1 MIDVVTSSGFVKRY
15 LASIGLLICLVIMS
29 VFWGFYYRQ
38 AELIEK
44 QQLHQGQAFFQEVVL
59 MRQWMAQHN
68 GVYVKMTPDVSV
80 NPYLLKV
87 PGLRVVIKDEQGDLY
102 TLKNPALATR
112 EISEL
117 AEKSGL
123 FRFRITS
130 LKPLNPAN
138 AADGFEQEALRLF
151 EQGVKEHST
160 LEQRGEEV
168 FFRYMAPLIT
178 EKSCLSCHAQQGYRE
193 GEVRGGISVTSSAT
207 ETAGKIRESRIFLVG
222 SAVVIILLILSIIYL
237 VARSFIKDL
246 QTAESKLVSMATRDF
261 LTGLLNRREIY
272 RRMEE
277 ELQRARR
284 TGTQFSLLLLDL
296 DHFKRVNDVHGHS
309 AGDLVLQTV
318 AMAMQQTVRP
328 YDLCGR
334 YGGEEFLVALPGT
347 GLTEAAEA
355 AERIRLA
362 IAALQIRLD
371 DCTLLQITASIGVA
385 ALEPDETIDQL
396 VARADEAMY
405 VGKQQG
411 RNQVN
416 LAAAREGQAGKTAE
430 CPTDFESK

>member
-1 MIDVVTSSGFVKRY
+1 MMTASGFVKKY
-15 LASIGLLICLVIMS
+15 LASIGLLICLVVLS
-29 VFWGFYYRQ
+29 VFWGFYFRQ
-38 AELIEK
+38 AELIQK

-59 MRQWMAQHN
+59 MRQWMSQHN
-68 GVYVKMTPDVSV
+68 GVYVKMTPGVTP

-87 PGLRVVIKDEQGDLY
+87 PGLRVVIRDEQGDFY

-123 FRFRITS
+123 FRFHITS
-130 LKPLNPAN
+130 LNPLNPSN
-138 AADGFEQEALRLF
+138 APDAFEQEALRLF
-151 EQGVKEHST
+151 EQGVKEHTT
-160 LEQRGEEV
+160 LEKRGEEV
-168 FFRYMAPLIT
+168 FFRYMAPLVT

-207 ETAGKIRESRIFLVG
+207 ETAGKIRESQVFLVG
-222 SAVVIILLILSIIYL
+222 SAVIIILLILMIIYV
-237 VARSFIKDL
+237 VARTFIKDL
-246 QTAESKLVSMATRDF
+246 QTAESKLISMATRDF

-284 TGTQFSLLLLDL
+284 TGAPFSLFLLDL
-296 DHFKRVNDVHGHS
+296 DHFKRVNDLHGHS
-309 AGDLVLQTV
+309 AGDLVLQET
-318 AMAMQQTVRP
+318 ATAMQHAVRP

-347 GLTEAAEA
+347 GLTEAVEA

-371 DCTLLQITASIGVA
+371 ECKTLQITASIGVA
-385 ALEPDETIDQL
+385 ALEPSETIDQL

-405 VGKQQG
+405 LAKQQG
-411 RNQVN
+411 RNRVN
-416 LAAAREGQAGKTAE
+416 VASANQQQTDKSETCPAE
-430 CPTDFESK
+430 FETK

>member
-1 MIDVVTSSGFVKRY
+1 MLTASGFAKKY
-15 LASIGLLICLVIMS
+15 LASIGLLICLVVLS
-29 VFWGFYYRQ
+29 VFWGFYFRQ
-38 AELIEK
+38 AELIQK
-44 QQLHQGQAFFQEVVL
+44 QQLYQGQAFFQEVVL

-68 GVYVKMTPDVSV
+68 GVYVKMTPGMSV
-80 NPYLLKV
+80 NPYLLQV
-87 PGLRVVIKDEQGDLY
+87 PGLRVVITDEHGDRY

-112 EISEL
+112 EVSEL

-123 FRFRITS
+123 FRFHITS
-130 LKPLNPAN
+130 LNPLNPAN
-138 AADGFEQEALRLF
+138 APDAFEQEALRQF
-151 EQGVKEHST
+151 EKGIKEYST

-168 FFRYMAPLIT
+168 FFRYMAPLVT
-178 EKSCLSCHAQQGYRE
+178 EKSCLTCHAGQGYRE
-193 GEVRGGISVTSSAT
+193 GDVRGGISVTSSAT

-222 SAVVIILLILSIIYL
+222 SAVVIILLILAIIYM

-246 QTAESKLVSMATRDF
+246 QTAEAKLVSMATRDF

-284 TGTQFSLLLLDL
+284 TGTPFSVFLLDL
-296 DHFKRVNDVHGHS
+296 DHFKRVNDRHGHS
-309 AGDLVLQTV
+309 AGDLVLQSV
-318 AMAMQQTVRP
+318 AAAMQQTVRP

-347 GLTEAAEA
+347 GLAEAAEA

-362 IAALQIRLD
+362 IGELQIRLD
-371 DCTLLQITASIGVA
+371 DCTTLQITASIGA
-385 ALEPDETIDQL
+385 ASLEPNETIDQL

-405 VGKQQG
+405 LGKQQG
-411 RNQVN
+411 RNRVN
-416 LAAAREGQAGKTAE
+416 VAAAKQASAEKTAE
-430 CPTDFESK
+430 CPTGFEMK

>member
-1 MIDVVTSSGFVKRY
+1 MTASGFVKKY
-15 LASIGLLICLVIMS
+15 LAGIGLLICLVVLS
-29 VFWGFYYRQ
+29 VFWGFYFRQ

-44 QQLHQGQAFFQEVVL
+44 QQLYQGQAFFQEVVL
-59 MRQWMAQHN
+59 MREWMAQHN
-68 GVYVKMTPDVSV
+68 GVYVKMTPGVTP

-87 PGLRVVIKDEQGDLY
+87 PGLRVVIRDEQGEQY

-123 FRFRITS
+123 FQFRITS
-130 LKPLNPAN
+130 LNPLNPAN
-138 AADGFEQEALRLF
+138 APDAFEQEALRLF
-151 EQGVKEHST
+151 EKGVKEHTT
-160 LEQRGEEV
+160 LERRDEEV
-168 FFRYMAPLIT
+168 FFRYMAPLVT
-178 EKSCLSCHAQQGYRE
+178 EKSCLTCHAQQGYRE

-207 ETAGKIRESRIFLVG
+207 ETAGKIRESRLFLVG
-222 SAVVIILLILSIIYL
+222 AAVIIILLILMIIYL
-237 VARSFIKDL
+237 VARTFIKDL
-246 QTAESKLVSMATRDF
+246 QTAEAKLVSMATRDF

-277 ELQRARR
+277 ELQRSRR
-284 TGTQFSLLLLDL
+284 TGTPFSLFLLDL
-296 DHFKRVNDVHGHS
+296 DHFKRVNDQHGHS
-309 AGDLVLQTV
+309 AGDLVLQET
-318 AMAMQQTVRP
+318 AAAMQRTVRP

-347 GLTEAAEA
+347 GLVEAAEV

-362 IAALQIRLD
+362 IAALQIAVD
-371 DCTLLQITASIGVA
+371 GCNTLQITASIGVA
-385 ALEPDETIDQL
+385 AMQPHETIDQL

-405 VGKQQG
+405 QGKQQG

-416 LAAAREGQAGKTAE
+416 ISASTPMQADKEEFGL
-430 CPTDFESK
+430 

>member
-1 MIDVVTSSGFVKRY
+1 MLTAAGFVKRY
-15 LASIGLLICLVIMS
+15 LASIGLLICLVILS
-29 VFWGFYYRQ
+29 VFWGFYFRQ
-38 AELIEK
+38 AELIQK

-59 MRQWMAQHN
+59 MRQWMALHG
-68 GVYVKMTPDVSV
+68 GVYVKMTPDISP

-87 PGLRVVIKDEQGDLY
+87 PGLRVVIRDENGDFY

-123 FRFRITS
+123 FRFHITS

-138 AADGFEQEALRLF
+138 EPDAFEQEALRLF
-151 EQGVKEHST
+151 EQGIKEHT
-160 LEQRGEEV
+160 TMEKRGEEV
-168 FFRYMAPLIT
+168 FFRYMAPLVT

-246 QTAESKLVSMATRDF
+246 QTAEAKLVSMATRDF

-284 TGTQFSLLLLDL
+284 TGTPFSVFLLDL
-296 DHFKRVNDVHGHS
+296 DHFKRVNDLHGHS
-309 AGDLVLQTV
+309 AGDLVLQSV
-318 AMAMQQTVRP
+318 ATAMQQTVRP

-362 IAALQIRLD
+362 IAALHIAVD
-371 DCTLLQITASIGVA
+371 ECTTLQITASIGVA
-385 ALEPDETIDQL
+385 ALESTETLDQL
-396 VARADEAMY
+396 VSRADEAMY

-411 RNQVN
+411 RNRVN
-416 LAAAREGQAGKTAE
+416 VAAAEERDGKPAE
-430 CPTDFESK
+430 CKADFEPK

>member
-1 MIDVVTSSGFVKRY
+1 MLTAAGFVKKY
-15 LASIGLLICLVIMS
+15 LASIGLLICLVILS
-29 VFWGFYYRQ
+29 VFWGFYFRQ
-38 AELIEK
+38 AELIQK

-59 MRQWMAQHN
+59 MRQWMALHG
-68 GVYVKMTPDVSV
+68 GVYVKMTPDISP

-87 PGLRVVIKDEQGDLY
+87 PGLRVVIRDEHGDLY

-123 FRFRITS
+123 FRFHITS
-130 LKPLNPAN
+130 LNPLNPAN
-138 AADGFEQEALRLF
+138 APDAFEQEALRLF
-151 EQGVKEHST
+151 EQGIKEHT
-160 LEQRGEEV
+160 TMEKRGEEV
-168 FFRYMAPLIT
+168 FFRYMAPLVT
-178 EKSCLSCHAQQGYRE
+178 EKSCLTCHAQQGYRE

-246 QTAESKLVSMATRDF
+246 QTAEAKLVSMATRDF

-284 TGTQFSLLLLDL
+284 TGTPFSVFLLDL
-296 DHFKRVNDVHGHS
+296 DHFKRVNDLHGHS
-309 AGDLVLQTV
+309 AGDLVLQSV
-318 AMAMQQTVRP
+318 ATAMQQTVRP

-334 YGGEEFLVALPGT
+334 YGDEEFLVALPGT

-362 IAALQIRLD
+362 IDALQIAVD
-371 DCTLLQITASIGVA
+371 ECTTLRITASIGVA
-385 ALEPDETIDQL
+385 ALESTETLDQL
-396 VARADEAMY
+396 VSRADEAMY

-411 RNQVN
+411 RNRVN
-416 LAAAREGQAGKTAE
+416 VAAVRQDQAEKTE
-430 CPTDFESK
+430 KCSSGFETK